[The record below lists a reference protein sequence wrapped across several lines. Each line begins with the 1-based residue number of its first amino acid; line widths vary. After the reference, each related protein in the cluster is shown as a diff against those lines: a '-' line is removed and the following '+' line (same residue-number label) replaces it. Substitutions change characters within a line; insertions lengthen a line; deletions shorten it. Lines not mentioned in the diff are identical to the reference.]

1 MSLTLL
7 AHSDFS
13 VRTPKYRYKDQQ
25 RESSKNDDLKASDGI
40 SQILYFL
47 LGVEFN
53 FDFHRESSKISL

>member
-1 MSLTLL
+1 M
-7 AHSDFS
+7 
-13 VRTPKYRYKDQQ
+13 RTPKYRYKDQQ

-47 LGVEFN
+47 FGVEFN